1 MTMKK
6 KRRRKK
12 TKIAPRGPF
21 KAVFIAGC
29 MIASGVL
36 LYYLSPLLSRVSTP
50 ADEETSTRSSGLNV
64 ETSKIDHAIYE
75 SLFDGGVEEKD
86 IFFSEV
92 TAMNAKD
99 YEWDFTELSIKT
111 SDQNTAS
118 RLGMIINK
126 ELLKLKPVVG
136 ITRENIPGSAIV
148 YNISCSGLH
157 THRIKLI
164 YKKIWMQAYKDLPK
178 IAIVIDDIGNDYD
191 LALSF
196 MDVGLPLTLSIL
208 PSSLYGKAIAEM
220 AREKGFEVI
229 LHLPMEPKN
238 YPDVNPG
245 TEALLTKMDENE
257 IRTIIDD
264 DIKKV
269 PGVLGVNNHMGSYFT
284 ERTDKMTYVLRE
296 LKKRNLFFLDSRTT
310 ADSVGFKLAE
320 EMRLPSAKKDV
331 FLDNDLSSKAVKYQ
345 MERLIGRARYSGE
358 AVGIGHP
365 HKITLEVLKDYAGAL
380 KTKYKLVSV
389 SDLMK

>member
-12 TKIAPRGPF
+12 AKIAPRGF
-21 KAVFIAGC
+21 FIAVFIAGC

-50 ADEETSTRSSGLNV
+50 DDEETSARSANFNRKI
-64 ETSKIDHAIYE
+64 SKIDHAIYE
-75 SLFDGGVEEKD
+75 SLYNGGVKEKD

-99 YEWDFTELSIKT
+99 YGWDFTELSVKT

-118 RLGMIINK
+118 RLGKIIDK
-126 ELLKLKPVVG
+126 ELLKLKPAVG

-148 YNISCSGLH
+148 YNVSFHGMH

-164 YKKIWMQAYKDLPK
+164 FEKTWMQTYKDLPK
-178 IAIVIDDIGNDYD
+178 IAIIIDDIGNDYE

-196 MDVGLPLTLSIL
+196 MDIGLPLTLSIL
-208 PSSLYGKAIAEM
+208 PSSPYGKAIAEM

-238 YPDVNPG
+238 YPDINPG
-245 TEALLTKMDENE
+245 PDALLTKMDESE
-257 IRTIIDD
+257 IKMVIDRAL
-264 DIKKV
+264 KKV
-269 PGVLGVNNHMGSYFT
+269 PGVSGVNNHMGSYFT
-284 ERTDKMTYVLRE
+284 ERADKMTYVLKD

-310 ADSVGFKLAE
+310 ADSIGFKLAG
-320 EMRLPSAKKDV
+320 EMGVPSAKKDV
-331 FLDNDLSSKAVKYQ
+331 FLDDDLSSRAVKYQ
-345 MERLIGRARYSGE
+345 IERLIGKARYSGE

-365 HKITLEVLKDYAGAL
+365 HKITLDVLKDYEGVL
-380 KTKYKLVSV
+380 KTKYRLVPV